1 MSRPIGQGLWV
12 KPLRLTTFT
21 MFVLKSHDINLWS
34 NGPDIYTCMAVAQSS
49 PTPIPPPAY
58 HPHLNSLPPFFKN
71 QLSCMGSAVITGDG
85 LLVYYEVKSAN
96 DVKLIVIGLFE
107 LFRLWPQ
114 STFDSN
120 IVTLHKL
127 IQSLF

>member
-1 MSRPIGQGLWV
+1 
-12 KPLRLTTFT
+12 
-21 MFVLKSHDINLWS
+21 
-34 NGPDIYTCMAVAQSS
+34 
-49 PTPIPPPAY
+49 
-58 HPHLNSLPPFFKN
+58 
-71 QLSCMGSAVITGDG
+71 MGSAVITGDG